1 MYHIMYAPK
10 QNRHPLLFYLMIY
23 KYKPKPSPGETS
35 LKPGGKTEIW
45 GFVGAVHL
53 DMVPWSSSE
62 SRQMLWT
69 VLFFFYGKHMKHGS
83 IIHFLGR
90 VCKLPSSHFTMD
102 PSCQRYTGRQSSQ
115 EGSGSQCS
123 ANEPEVRLFHGRCVW
138 FLCGRVHVFFS
149 WKPVFQSLMLGR
161 WRCLWKFLFNSI
173 IDSGMLRSDYN
184 SLQGD
189 WHE

>member
-1 MYHIMYAPK
+1 MLRNRTDIPSYSIWWYININLNLVPGKHHWNLVGKLRSEGLSAPC
-10 QNRHPLLFYLMIY
+10 
-23 KYKPKPSPGETS
+23 T
-35 LKPGGKTEIW
+35 
-45 GFVGAVHL
+45 
-53 DMVPWSSSE
+53 
-62 SRQMLWT
+62 WT
-69 VLFFFYGKHMKHGS
+69 WCHDLALNLGRCYELYCFFYGKHMKHGS

>member
-23 KYKPKPSPGETS
+23 KYKPSPGETS

-45 GFVGAVHL
+45 GFIGAVHL
-53 DMVPWSSSE
+53 DMSPWSSSE

-69 VLFFFYGKHMKHGS
+69 VLIFLWKKNMNHGS
-83 IIHFLGR
+83 IINFLGGFANCQ
-90 VCKLPSSHFTMD
+90 VVISPWTPAAKGTLGGKAVKKEADPNAPPMNLKFVSFTVAVFGF
-102 PSCQRYTGRQSSQ
+102 C
-115 EGSGSQCS
+115 
-123 ANEPEVRLFHGRCVW
+123 AVW
-138 FLCGRVHVFFS
+138 CIFF
-149 WKPVFQSLMLGR
+149 F
-161 WRCLWKFLFNSI
+161 C
-173 IDSGMLRSDYN
+173 GMLRSDYN